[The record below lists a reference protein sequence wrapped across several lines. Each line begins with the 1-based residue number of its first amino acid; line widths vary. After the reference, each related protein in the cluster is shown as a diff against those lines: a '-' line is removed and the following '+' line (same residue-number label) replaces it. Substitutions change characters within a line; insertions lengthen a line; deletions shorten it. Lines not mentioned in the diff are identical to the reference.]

1 MEKEKNKKIKKAKKP
16 ASGFDILYR
25 VITAVLAAAV
35 FPAAYFGKMV
45 LINFDHETLSQLLAL
60 FTSEEAET
68 TGTYLEM
75 SLYEMPSTI
84 SEYSSILGGGGYDIK
99 SFLQNDNFTG
109 LIVAAA
115 FFIVALILA
124 LVIIGFAAFS
134 SKPKTVAAL
143 SAGGIL
149 SMIASY
155 VAFNSFFVSPIV
167 SGEVSLAS
175 LLNVDGAIAQFALGL
190 IEVSGIY
197 LRNAFYIPAFLLLG
211 ILVWSTAVIVVN
223 MGDAAEKEPKK
234 PKKPKKAKAEKK

>member
-1 MEKEKNKKIKKAKKP
+1 MEKEKKKKIKKAKKP

-35 FPAAYFGKMV
+35 FPAAYFGKMI
-45 LINFDHETLSQLLAL
+45 LINFDHETISQLLAL

-75 SLYEMPSTI
+75 SLYEMPATLR
-84 SEYSSILGGGGYDIK
+84 EYSSILGGSGFDIK

-115 FFIVALILA
+115 FFIIALILA

-155 VAFNSFFVSPIV
+155 VSFNSFFASPII
-167 SGEVSLAS
+167 SGEVSISS
-175 LLNVDGAIAQFALGL
+175 LLNVESAIAKFALGL

-234 PKKPKKAKAEKK
+234 PKKAKAKKQQK

>member
-1 MEKEKNKKIKKAKKP
+1 
-16 ASGFDILYR
+16 
-25 VITAVLAAAV
+25 
-35 FPAAYFGKMV
+35 
-45 LINFDHETLSQLLAL
+45 
-60 FTSEEAET
+60 
-68 TGTYLEM
+68 
-75 SLYEMPSTI
+75 
-84 SEYSSILGGGGYDIK
+84 
-99 SFLQNDNFTG
+99 
-109 LIVAAA
+109 
-115 FFIVALILA
+115 
-124 LVIIGFAAFS
+124 
-134 SKPKTVAAL
+134 
-143 SAGGIL
+143 
-149 SMIASY
+149 MIASY